1 MKLTENF
8 QSDMK
13 LRKYLLTPFL
23 LFRTSRA
30 YATLNMGIPDQFR
43 ASPFENEF
51 TEDEAAGAEASA
63 DLVSID
69 DLMATFG

>member
-1 MKLTENF
+1 MKLTTN
-8 QSDMK
+8 
-13 LRKYLLTPFL
+13 LLTPFL
-23 LFRTSRA
+23 LFRTSRE

-43 ASPFENEF
+43 VSPFENEF
-51 TEDEAAGAEASA
+51 TEDGAAGAEASA